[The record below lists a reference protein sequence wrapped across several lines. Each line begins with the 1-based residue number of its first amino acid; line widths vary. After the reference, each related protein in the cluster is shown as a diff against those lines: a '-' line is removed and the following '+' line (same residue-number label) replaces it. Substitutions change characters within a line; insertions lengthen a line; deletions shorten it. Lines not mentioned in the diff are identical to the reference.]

1 MKETD
6 IQRLII
12 EWGRLVKKL
21 SIWRINVQGMRGRKS
36 TNLGMADLIAQYVF
50 CGIPILIF
58 FEVKTPKGKQGES
71 QIEFEKLV
79 KRDGG
84 FYFLV
89 TSVQEAQD
97 ALQKV
102 ERFLSSKISQAGNH
116 QNPYEW
122 EEIRAETEGAG
133 EAGNGRRKT
142 STTSDLLRSYS
153 IDTLST

>member
-102 ERFLSSKISQAGNH
+102 ERFLSSKIAQAGNH

>member
-12 EWGRLVKKL
+12 EWGRLVKGM
-21 SIWRINVQGMRGRKS
+21 SVWRINVQGMRGRKS
-36 TNLGMADLIAQYVF
+36 TNLGMADLVAQYVF

-71 QIEFEKLV
+71 QKQFEEVV
-79 KRDGG
+79 KKDGG

-89 TSVQEAQD
+89 TSIQDAQD

-116 QNPYEW
+116 QSPHKW
-122 EEIRAETEGAG
+122 EEFRAETEGTG
-133 EAGNGRRKT
+133 EVGNGRRKT
-142 STTSDLLRSYS
+142 SSTSDLLRSYS
-153 IDTLST
+153 IDTLSS

>member
-36 TNLGMADLIAQYVF
+36 TNLGMADLVAQYVF
-50 CGIPILIF
+50 CGIPVLIF
-58 FEVKTPKGKQGES
+58 FEVKTPKGKQGKS
-71 QIEFEKLV
+71 QKQFEELV

-89 TSVQEAQD
+89 TSVQDAQD
-97 ALQKV
+97 ALSKI

-116 QNPYEW
+116 QNPFEW
-122 EEIRAETEGAG
+122 EEIRAETEGSGKAS
-133 EAGNGRRKT
+133 NGRRKT
-142 STTSDLLRSYS
+142 SSTGDLLRSYS
-153 IDTLST
+153 LDTLSS